1 MQPGTPIQQKLSGVV
16 PSDAGTHGGQ
26 WRPGRL
32 LIALVV
38 MISVVVGAWMITQ

>member
-1 MQPGTPIQQKLSGVV
+1 MQPGTPSPRETPPVSPTEPHV
-16 PSDAGTHGGQ
+16 YTGQ

-38 MISVVVGAWMITQ
+38 MIGVVVAAWFVTQ